1 MNKIET
7 LKNMVRI
14 VEDFPVSGISYKD
27 ITTVIHSAEGFK
39 MAVELLAEQ
48 LDGIKFDYL
57 IGPEARGFIFGSP
70 LAVHMGKGFVPV
82 RKKGKLPYET
92 ASYRYDLEY
101 GSDEIF
107 VHRDAVN
114 AGERFV
120 IVDDL
125 LATGGTAR
133 AVAELVRELGG
144 EVVGFVS
151 LIELDDLGGRKRLGD
166 IPVRT
171 LIHYEH

>member
-1 MNKIET
+1 
-7 LKNMVRI
+7 MVRI

-27 ITTVIHSAEGFK
+27 ITTVIHSAEGFR
-39 MAVELLAEQ
+39 MAVELLSEQ
-48 LDGIKFDYL
+48 LDGVEFDYF
-57 IGPEARGFIFGSP
+57 IGPEARGFIFGAP
-70 LAVHMGKGFVPV
+70 LAMHMGKGFVPV
-82 RKKGKLPYET
+82 RKKGKLPYRT
-92 ASYRYDLEY
+92 ASYKYELEY

-107 VHRDAVN
+107 VHTDAVN
-114 AGERFV
+114 PGDRFV

-133 AVAELVRELGG
+133 AVAELVGQLGG
-144 EVVGFVS
+144 EVVGFIS

-166 IPVRT
+166 IPVKT